1 MEQKR
6 TEILTVNSKAAV
18 VVQDAETHEQMA
30 ELAQYAESL
39 QCIRLALSE
48 EGRKLH
54 EFTVEF
60 EAERDIRR

>member
-1 MEQKR
+1 MEHKR
-6 TEILTVNSKAAV
+6 TEILTIKGKAAV
-18 VVQDAETHEQMA
+18 VVQDAKTYERMA
-30 ELAQYAESL
+30 EIAQYAESL

-60 EAERDIRR
+60 EAERDFRR

>member
-6 TEILTVNSKAAV
+6 TEILTVNGKAAV

-48 EGRKLH
+48 EGRKS
-54 EFTVEF
+54 
-60 EAERDIRR
+60 